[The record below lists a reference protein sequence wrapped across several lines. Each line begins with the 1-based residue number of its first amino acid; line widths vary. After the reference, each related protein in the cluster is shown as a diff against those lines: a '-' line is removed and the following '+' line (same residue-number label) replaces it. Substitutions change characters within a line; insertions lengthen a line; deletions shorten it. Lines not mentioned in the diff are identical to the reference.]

1 MAKTICDW
9 KKSDIIRDAAKL
21 EALVDNPCYLCMKC
35 GRAANSKKVLCRS
48 KPAFRQPLAKA
59 G

>member
-9 KKSDIIRDAAKL
+9 KKRDIIRNPGKL
-21 EALVDNPCYLCMKC
+21 EALIEDPCYLCMKC
-35 GRAANSKKVLCRS
+35 GRAANTPKVLCRP
-48 KPAFRQPLAKA
+48 KPAFQRLLAKA